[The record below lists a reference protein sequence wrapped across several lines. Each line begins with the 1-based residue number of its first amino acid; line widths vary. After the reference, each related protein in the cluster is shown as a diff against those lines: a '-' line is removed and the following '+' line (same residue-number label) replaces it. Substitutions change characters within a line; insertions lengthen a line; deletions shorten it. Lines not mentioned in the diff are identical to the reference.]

1 MAVSQKL
8 FGELLLLQ
16 ASPQF
21 QLMDMSGE
29 GTFHQER
36 SVAHCRAE
44 YGRYGICASMLLHI
58 AVLESETYDLDLFSV
73 PIIFLDSDDDH
84 GPELADIANNLP
96 YDNKDSFTVK
106 DIWFLLQLQSGLD
119 SRPFTREQLKTDRK
133 NIIRDFKNG
142 TILKSHANTLLKAW
156 KYWKLLFDSQYE
168 EWIDRW
174 GDSSNRQTLSCRFID
189 QDSEDEGYQSDF

>member
-1 MAVSQKL
+1 M
-8 FGELLLLQ
+8 
-16 ASPQF
+16 P
-21 QLMDMSGE
+21 
-29 GTFHQER
+29 
-36 SVAHCRAE
+36 
-44 YGRYGICASMLLHI
+44 LHI
-58 AVLESETYDLDLFSV
+58 AVLESETYNDLELFSV
-73 PIIFLDSDDDH
+73 PIISLDSDDDH
-84 GPELADIANNLP
+84 EPELVDITTNLT
-96 YDNKDSFTVK
+96 YDNKDCFTVK
-106 DIWFLLQLQSGLD
+106 EIWFLLKLQSGLD